1 MNPSNMTKVLL
12 IEDNPGD
19 IRLIREMLS
28 EERDIVFNVE
38 SADCLSTG
46 LARLAAG
53 GIDIV
58 MLDLGLP
65 DSSGLNTFNRVYAQ
79 TPETPIVVLTGLGD
93 ADVAIRAVQAGA
105 QDYLMKNELYG
116 NLLVR
121 CARYAIER
129 KRTEQELKETEQ
141 KFRNLLENIPNIAVQ
156 GYTPDGTVH
165 YWNSANERV
174 YGYTAKEVI
183 GKNIVDLIIPPEMRS
198 DVQEIIRHGAQTGEM
213 PPASEI
219 SLLRKDGSHVS
230 VLSSHAVVKQ
240 QNKEPELFCI
250 DVDLTETK
258 MLEARLRQAQKM
270 EAIGTLAGGIA
281 HDFNNI
287 LASMLGYAEVASLD
301 LADEDKAKEML
312 KRVIIGGKRAK
323 DLVKQIL
330 TFSRQQ
336 DQERIPMKISHIL
349 VEALRLL
356 KATLPSTIEI
366 RQNVVGY
373 TEIVKAD
380 PTRIHQIMMNLCTN
394 AAHAMREDGGVL
406 AVSVANVALDSGFV
420 AEHPGLN
427 VGPYAE
433 ITVSD
438 TGHGMAPEVME
449 RIFDPYFTTKEKGVG
464 TGMGLAVV
472 HGIVKSHGG
481 AITAE
486 SKPGKG
492 SSFYVYLPVIQEAE
506 KKPETGDNAPL
517 PTGHARIL
525 FIDDEPTLADI
536 GKQALEHLGYDV
548 VAKTSSIE
556 ALELFRTKPEQF
568 DLVITDATMPKMTGD
583 RLARELMKIRSD
595 IPIII
600 CTGYSERITEEKTKK
615 MGIKAFAMKPLTIR
629 ELALKVRET
638 LESDMSDMSDMG
650 GRP

>member
-93 ADVAIRAVQAGA
+93 ADVAIGAVQAGA

-129 KRTEQELKETEQ
+129 KRAEQELKETEQ
-141 KFRNLLENIPNIAVQ
+141 KFRHLLENIPNIAVQ

-301 LADEDKAKEML
+301 LADGDKAKEML

-449 RIFDPYFTTKEKGVG
+449 RIFDPYFTTKEKDVG

-492 SSFYVYLPVIQEAE
+492 SSFYVYLPVIQEAVE
-506 KKPETGDNAPL
+506 KPETGDNAPL

-525 FIDDEPTLADI
+525 FIDDEPTLVDI

-629 ELALKVRET
+629 DLALKVRET
-638 LESDMSDMSDMG
+638 LESDMG

>member
-1 MNPSNMTKVLL
+1 MTTVLL

-28 EERDIVFNVE
+28 EEKDIVFNVE

-93 ADVAIRAVQAGA
+93 ADIATRAVQAGA

-129 KRTEQELKETEQ
+129 KRAEQELMETEQ
-141 KFRNLLENIPNIAVQ
+141 KFRHLLENIPNIAVQ
-156 GYTPDGTVH
+156 GYTPDGVIH

-174 YGYTAKEVI
+174 YGYTAKEAI
-183 GKNIVDLIIPPEMRS
+183 GKNIVDLIIPPEMKS
-198 DVQEIIRHGAQTGEM
+198 DVREIIRHGAQTGEM

-219 SLLRKDGSHVS
+219 SLLRKDGRRVS

-240 QNKEPELFCI
+240 QHKEPELFCI
-250 DVDLTETK
+250 DIDLTETK
-258 MLEARLRQAQKM
+258 MLEDRLRQVRKM

-287 LASMLGYAEVASLD
+287 LASMLGYAEMASLD
-301 LADEDKAKEML
+301 LADEDKAKGML
-312 KRVIIGGKRAK
+312 KKVLMGGERAK

-330 TFSRQQ
+330 MFNRQQ
-336 DQERIPMKISHIL
+336 DQERIPVKISHIL
-349 VEALRLL
+349 AEAFKLL

-366 RQNVVGY
+366 RQNVAGY
-373 TEIVKAD
+373 TGIVEAD
-380 PTRIHQIMMNLCTN
+380 PTRIHQIIINLCTN

-420 AEHPGLN
+420 AGHPGVD

-438 TGHGMAPEVME
+438 TGHGMAPELIE

-464 TGMGLAVV
+464 TGIGLAVV
-472 HGIVKSHGG
+472 HGIIKSHGG
-481 AITAE
+481 AITVE

-492 SSFYVYLPVIQEAE
+492 SSFHVYLPVIQEAV
-506 KKPETGDNAPL
+506 KKPEPGDNAPL
-517 PTGHARIL
+517 PSGHARIL

-536 GKQALEHLGYDV
+536 GKQELEHLGYEV

-556 ALELFRTKPEQF
+556 ALALFRTKPEQF

-600 CTGYSERITEEKTKK
+600 CTGYSERITEEKTQK

-629 ELALKVRET
+629 DLALKVREA
-638 LESDMSDMSDMG
+638 LESEMRDN
-650 GRP
+650 RK

>member
-394 AAHAMREDGGVL
+394 AAHAMREDGGR
-406 AVSVANVALDSGFV
+406 VSGKR
-420 AEHPGLN
+420 GK
-427 VGPYAE
+427 
-433 ITVSD
+433 
-438 TGHGMAPEVME
+438 
-449 RIFDPYFTTKEKGVG
+449 RG
-464 TGMGLAVV
+464 T
-472 HGIVKSHGG
+472 
-481 AITAE
+481 
-486 SKPGKG
+486 
-492 SSFYVYLPVIQEAE
+492 
-506 KKPETGDNAPL
+506 
-517 PTGHARIL
+517 
-525 FIDDEPTLADI
+525 
-536 GKQALEHLGYDV
+536 
-548 VAKTSSIE
+548 
-556 ALELFRTKPEQF
+556 
-568 DLVITDATMPKMTGD
+568 
-583 RLARELMKIRSD
+583 
-595 IPIII
+595 
-600 CTGYSERITEEKTKK
+600 
-615 MGIKAFAMKPLTIR
+615 
-629 ELALKVRET
+629 
-638 LESDMSDMSDMG
+638 
-650 GRP
+650 

>member
-270 EAIGTLAGGIA
+270 EAIGTLSGGIA

-420 AEHPGLN
+420 TEHPGLN

>member
-1 MNPSNMTKVLL
+1 
-12 IEDNPGD
+12 
-19 IRLIREMLS
+19 
-28 EERDIVFNVE
+28 
-38 SADCLSTG
+38 
-46 LARLAAG
+46 
-53 GIDIV
+53 
-58 MLDLGLP
+58 
-65 DSSGLNTFNRVYAQ
+65 
-79 TPETPIVVLTGLGD
+79 
-93 ADVAIRAVQAGA
+93 
-105 QDYLMKNELYG
+105 
-116 NLLVR
+116 
-121 CARYAIER
+121 
-129 KRTEQELKETEQ
+129 
-141 KFRNLLENIPNIAVQ
+141 
-156 GYTPDGTVH
+156 
-165 YWNSANERV
+165 
-174 YGYTAKEVI
+174 
-183 GKNIVDLIIPPEMRS
+183 
-198 DVQEIIRHGAQTGEM
+198 
-213 PPASEI
+213 
-219 SLLRKDGSHVS
+219 
-230 VLSSHAVVKQ
+230 
-240 QNKEPELFCI
+240 
-250 DVDLTETK
+250 
-258 MLEARLRQAQKM
+258 
-270 EAIGTLAGGIA
+270 
-281 HDFNNI
+281 
-287 LASMLGYAEVASLD
+287 
-301 LADEDKAKEML
+301 
-312 KRVIIGGKRAK
+312 
-323 DLVKQIL
+323 
-330 TFSRQQ
+330 
-336 DQERIPMKISHIL
+336 
-349 VEALRLL
+349 
-356 KATLPSTIEI
+356 
-366 RQNVVGY
+366 
-373 TEIVKAD
+373 
-380 PTRIHQIMMNLCTN
+380 
-394 AAHAMREDGGVL
+394 VL

-420 AEHPGLN
+420 TEHPGLN